1 MTRSQLIRGAFRVI
15 TLKLG
20 QANVPLLVTNHTYDS
35 IGYVTTKEMS
45 GGSGLK
51 YSASSIVFL
60 SKKKV
65 KEQNNTEQTGVLI
78 RTELV
83 KSRLAREGGKV
94 EVHLDFTNGLDKY
107 HGLVDFACAAGIW
120 KKSGSRI
127 KVGESTPYS
136 SQIYKDPL
144 KYFTTDVLDQLDV
157 FAQKVFKY
165 GGGQSLEEEPDDEL

>member
-1 MTRSQLIRGAFRVI
+1 MDRIVKNVKKIETEKVYDI
-15 TLKLG
+15 T
-20 QANVPLLVTNHTYDS
+20 VDS
-35 IGYVTTKEMS
+35 EHHYILDNGIIS
-45 GGSGLK
+45 HNSGLK
-51 YSASSIVFL
+51 YSASSIIFL

-120 KKSGSRI
+120 KKAGSRI

-136 SQIYKDPL
+136 SQIYKEPL
-144 KYFTTDVLDQLDV
+144 KYFTTDVLDQLDE

-165 GGGQSLEEEPDDEL
+165 GGGRSLEEESELDDDL